1 MAFGSWFKKL
11 KEGNN
16 QKPQPKPYN
25 GPLHDIGLLENVVG
39 SYQPN
44 NDQIRQK
51 LTKFSQNNY

>member
-44 NDQIRQK
+44 NDQIRQIF
-51 LTKFSQNNY
+51 KFV